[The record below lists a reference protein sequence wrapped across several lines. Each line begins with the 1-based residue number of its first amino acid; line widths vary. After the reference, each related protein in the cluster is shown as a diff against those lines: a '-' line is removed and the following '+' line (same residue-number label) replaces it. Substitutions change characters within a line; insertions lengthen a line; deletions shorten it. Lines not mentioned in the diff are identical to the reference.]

1 MIIYSVTIT
10 IERSIESEWVD
21 WMNRVHIP
29 DVLRTGCFS
38 ECRTYKV
45 LGSEGDE
52 PVYVL
57 QYQCRSIEEYHRYR
71 DNFAPALQ
79 KDHSDRFAGRFRGSR
94 QLLEEV
100 ARVESAP
107 AL

>member
-1 MIIYSVTIT
+1 MIIYSVTI
-10 IERSIESEWVD
+10 IIQAGIESEWVD
-21 WMNRVHIP
+21 WMNRVHVP

-52 PVYVL
+52 PVYVM
-57 QYQCRSIEEYHRYR
+57 QYHCRSVEEYHRYR

-79 KDHSDRFAGRFRGSR
+79 KEHSDRFSGRFRGSR
-94 QLLEEV
+94 QLLEE
-100 ARVESAP
+100 AGRIA
-107 AL
+107 